1 MANFNPNYNIVLDNL
16 LLSHSLDTSR
26 VYVTG
31 ASNGEMMT
39 YRLDCETSGVIAG
52 IAPVI
57 ANIPEPIFDACTLQE
72 SLAFL
77 SINGSENPFILI
89 AMDDAEHFRGG

>member
-1 MANFNPNYNIVLDNL
+1 MANFNPN
-16 LLSHSLDTSR
+16 HTSR

-31 ASNGEMMT
+31 ASNGGAMT
-39 YRLDCETSGVIAG
+39 YRLGCETSGVIAG

-57 ANIPEPIFDACTLQE
+57 ANSPKPIFDAGIHQE

-77 SINGSENPFILI
+77 SINGSDDPFIPI
-89 AMDDAEHFRGG
+89 AMADAADAEYFRYDYPYIREG